1 MDDEAVARLA
11 DIVAERVFKS
21 MAQFVDVLENL
32 VRENEALHAQV
43 SHLELIVFGPEAR
56 DAEAGADYEEASA
69 DELDEFFDVD
79 SAWEP
84 EEDDTKPTFD

>member
-21 MAQFVDVLENL
+21 MSQFVDVLEDL
-32 VRENEALHAQV
+32 VRDNEALHGQV
-43 SHLELIVFGPEAR
+43 RHLELLLFGPEAR
-56 DAEAGADYEEASA
+56 DAEAEEASD

-79 SAWEP
+79 SAWGP
-84 EEDDTKPTFD
+84 EEDESKPTFD